1 MHAMLETIRIE
12 AEALDAARTL
22 IREKVV
28 SRVAAAPGFVRG
40 FWLEPLDGKAL
51 SILCL
56 RNRRAGARPSATE
69 RILSIRWH
77 GDRARRSGIA
87 DSRRASAKRRVTAG
101 QLQDPLERGAAR
113 RPLP

>member
-51 SILCL
+51 SILVFETEEQARDL
-56 RNRRAGARPSATE
+56 APPSGFSPFAGMVIERVDLASLIADARP
-69 RILSIRWH
+69 
-77 GDRARRSGIA
+77 RSG
-87 DSRRASAKRRVTAG
+87 
-101 QLQDPLERGAAR
+101 E
-113 RPLP
+113 

>member
-51 SILCL
+51 SILVFETEEQ
-56 RNRRAGARPSATE
+56 ARDLAPPSGFSPSLA
-69 RILSIRWH
+69 W
-77 GDRARRSGIA
+77 
-87 DSRRASAKRRVTAG
+87 
-101 QLQDPLERGAAR
+101 
-113 RPLP
+113 